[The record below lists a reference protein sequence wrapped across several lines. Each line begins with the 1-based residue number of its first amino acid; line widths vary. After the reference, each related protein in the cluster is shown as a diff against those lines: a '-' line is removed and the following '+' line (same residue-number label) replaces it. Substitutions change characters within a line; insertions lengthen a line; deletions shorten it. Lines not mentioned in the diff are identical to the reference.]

1 MKMHNKQLY
10 KFLIGLSILF
20 ILVGCGISTKYDTD
34 DKKNAV
40 FTTKA
45 MASRGAKG
53 AKEEKNLNL
62 EKVLKYALEDE
73 YIERTRCE
81 MISDK
86 YGEQKNIAEIKMEQ
100 NTHIYKLINL
110 MNKNNISLPGDKSR
124 EYLGGLPN
132 TLSESY
138 KLLIESK
145 KESIEMYERFLKE
158 YELPE
163 DFKKVFEQLQLD
175 CKKHMDMFSDYINKV
190 SNKKDN

>member
-1 MKMHNKQLY
+1 MYNKQLY
-10 KFLIGLSILF
+10 KVFIALTISLILI
-20 ILVGCGISTKYDTD
+20 GCGIRTKHDND
-34 DKKNAV
+34 DKQNAV
-40 FTTKA
+40 FTTKS
-45 MASRGAKG
+45 MAARGAKG

-62 EKVLKYALEDE
+62 EKVLNYALEDE
-73 YIERTRCE
+73 YMERTRCE

-86 YGEQKNIAEIKMEQ
+86 YGEENNIAEIKMEQ
-100 NTHIYKLINL
+100 NTHIYKLLNL
-110 MNKNNISLPGDKSR
+110 MKKNNIPLPGDKSR

-138 KLLIESK
+138 KLLVESK

-163 DFKKVFEQLQLD
+163 DLKKVFEQLQLD
-175 CKKHMDMFSDYINKV
+175 CKKHMDMFSEYINKV